1 MMPSHLHDFMFDV
14 NFSIGRESVFTL
26 VDQEEL
32 APFPPIEGVLLLT
45 DETPILLTDGTFL
58 SLA

>member
-1 MMPSHLHDFMFDV
+1 MFDT
-14 NFSIGRESVFTL
+14 NFGFGNESVFTL

-32 APFPPIEGVLLLT
+32 APFPPIEGELLLT
-45 DETPILLTDGTFL
+45 DDTFFLLTDGETL

>member
-1 MMPSHLHDFMFDV
+1 MSSHQHDFMFDV
-14 NFSIGRESVFTL
+14 NFAFGSESVFTL
-26 VDQEEL
+26 VDHEEI

-45 DETPILLTDGTFL
+45 DNTYFLLTTGETL